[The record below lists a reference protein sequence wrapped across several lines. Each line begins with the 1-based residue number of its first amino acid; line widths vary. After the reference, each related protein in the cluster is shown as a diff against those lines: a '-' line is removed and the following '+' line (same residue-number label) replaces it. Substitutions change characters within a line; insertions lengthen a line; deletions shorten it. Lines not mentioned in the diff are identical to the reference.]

1 MSQYM
6 RDKKISV
13 AIATYNG
20 ERYIGALIESILS
33 QTRPPD
39 EIICS
44 DDASSDDT
52 VLILKEFAQ
61 TSTIPIHIIERERN
75 VGIVQNFLCGFRSCT
90 GDYIAYCDQDDV
102 WLEDRLL
109 QFQNGIL
116 DDTMHLICSPSY
128 ICDANLQEIAPI
140 YYDVKRDKCLTSP
153 AVFNAVHAWGHQMLF
168 SRKALSDLLLMYQ
181 KSGFEFSEFGSCF
194 DFTIPFSA
202 SLSGDL
208 LFQKKPQLKFRRHS
222 ASTSEA
228 GHDLVELRGGVRAKA
243 VERMKQAEVHSL
255 ILQQALETIDW
266 MVENGHEISPHV
278 REAYQQELDYM
289 NCRLNIFKK
298 RSIPARLLGMLN
310 KDYIGSLRRNGSGR
324 SNLRE
329 AAVDAIA
336 VISL

>member
-1 MSQYM
+1 MPDYM

-20 ERYIGALIESILS
+20 ERYIGALIDSILS

-44 DDASSDDT
+44 DDASKDDT
-52 VLILKEFAQ
+52 ILILKEFAR
-61 TSTIPIHIIERERN
+61 TSTIPIHIIERESN
-75 VGIVQNFLCGFRSCT
+75 VGIVQNFLCSFRSCT

-109 QFQNGIL
+109 QFQKVISN
-116 DDTMHLICSPSY
+116 DTIHLICSPSY
-128 ICDANLQEIAPI
+128 ICDAELQEIAPV
-140 YYDVKRDKCLTSP
+140 YYDIKRDRRLTSP
-153 AVFNAVHAWGHQMLF
+153 AVFNAAHAWGHQMLF
-168 SRKALSDLLLMYQ
+168 SRRALSNLLLIY
-181 KSGFEFSEFGSCF
+181 KKPDFEFSEFGSCF
-194 DFTIPFSA
+194 DFTIPFAA

-208 LFQKKPQLKFRRHS
+208 FFQKQPQLKFRRHS

-228 GHDLVELRGGVRAKA
+228 GHHLTELRGGVRAKA
-243 VERMKQAEVHSL
+243 VERMKQTEAHSL
-255 ILQQALETIDW
+255 ILQQALEAIDW
-266 MVENGHEISPHV
+266 MTRKDRKISPHI

-289 NCRLNIFKK
+289 NCRLDIFKK
-298 RSIPARLLGMLN
+298 RNIPARLLGMLN
-310 KDYIGSLRRNGSGR
+310 KDYINSLRRNGNGR

-336 VISL
+336 VMAL